1 VELGHD
7 QVLVVTS
14 VADEG
19 DRPVLGPLG
28 LAVAGQVAQVVAQG
42 RDVVAGNAVAL
53 GDRGQPQLDAVVH
66 VGRGGLR
73 VALEGGAVA
82 VHRVQVQG
90 RPAQVAQVLDDR
102 RRLQGPEVVDGDVGD
117 GVLPVGV
124 GRDVVVD
131 ELAPVGVHGR
141 DGGVPDRLELLA
153 AGWRR
158 LGQGLTQPPQVR
170 RDGGGVAGQVLG
182 RELGRHGGDCAGH
195 VRPGLADWSS
205 TTPTIDEQLGRSISP
220 EPAVGVSDREHP
232 TGVIPV
238 TFGECERGDS
248 NPHGLPHRDLN
259 PARLP
264 FRHARRPAVEL
275 TGYSAGRSW
284 IVHWL
289 PSGSPKKTKE
299 FQRPPLPSTRSGPS

>member
-1 VELGHD
+1 VHHQPLVVPAHQVPGPLEQLPVVLGVLGVVEGPFHDRVVEPQEGDVELGHD
-7 QVLVVTS
+7 QVLVVAS
-14 VADEG
+14 VAEEG

-141 DGGVPDRLELLA
+141 DGGVPDRL
-153 AGWRR
+153 
-158 LGQGLTQPPQVR
+158 
-170 RDGGGVAGQVLG
+170 
-182 RELGRHGGDCAGH
+182 
-195 VRPGLADWSS
+195 
-205 TTPTIDEQLGRSISP
+205 
-220 EPAVGVSDREHP
+220 
-232 TGVIPV
+232 
-238 TFGECERGDS
+238 
-248 NPHGLPHRDLN
+248 
-259 PARLP
+259 
-264 FRHARRPAVEL
+264 
-275 TGYSAGRSW
+275 
-284 IVHWL
+284 
-289 PSGSPKKTKE
+289 
-299 FQRPPLPSTRSGPS
+299 